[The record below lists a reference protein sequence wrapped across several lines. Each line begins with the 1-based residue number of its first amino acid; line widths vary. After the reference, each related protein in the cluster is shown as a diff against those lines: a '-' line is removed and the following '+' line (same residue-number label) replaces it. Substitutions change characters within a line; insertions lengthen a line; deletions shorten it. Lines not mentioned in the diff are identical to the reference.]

1 MDLAFN
7 TFMLDG
13 NKKLYTLTQSSNHKD
28 AGLFKFLWHFGT
40 THHER
45 ANKIHVHGFPLGPA
59 RNY

>member
-1 MDLAFN
+1 
-7 TFMLDG
+7 MLDG

-45 ANKIHVHGFPLGPA
+45 ANKIHVHGFTLGTA